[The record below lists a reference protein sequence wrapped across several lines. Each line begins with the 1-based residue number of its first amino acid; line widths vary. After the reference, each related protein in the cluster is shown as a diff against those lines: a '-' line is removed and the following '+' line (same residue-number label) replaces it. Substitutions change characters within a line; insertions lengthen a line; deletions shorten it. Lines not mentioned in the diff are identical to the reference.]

1 MRRIRDAIVDTLRT
15 SLQARV
21 IGMIVVASSVVMI
34 ILAYAL
40 VSVLTQ
46 RLVSQKEDVAL
57 QELERART
65 AVEQQIDAT
74 SSANSVQV
82 RINSARAS
90 LDQLSAQQGDAQAV
104 YEPVIVVE
112 NQDGSITTSP
122 EDFPVPEQMRQ
133 MVGQDQI
140 AQQYYPV
147 PRGNGDYYNALMV
160 GTPTDAEIPNL
171 QVYLALSM
179 ESEESTMALM
189 RGLLSAAGVVVVV
202 LLVGIAWLATQQVIT
217 PIKSASRIAQ
227 RLAAGHLKERMAV
240 DRDDE
245 MGRLAASFNNMAD
258 KLSSQIAQLEEYGD
272 LQRQFTSDV
281 SHELRTP
288 ITTVR
293 MAADLIES
301 EADSLPAGAQRAS
314 KLMSRELDRFEELLA
329 DLLEISRH
337 DAGVADLS
345 TTAIDLRSCVDAAY
359 RQVEHLAQKLDVEVV
374 RNMPDERITIQAD
387 SRRIE
392 RILRNLL
399 ANAIDHSEGK
409 PVVIDIATTD
419 KAVGVAVTDHGV
431 GLKPGQEE
439 LVFNR
444 FWRADSSRKRH
455 SGGTGLGLAIAR
467 EDAVL
472 HGGTLDAFGV
482 FGYGSRF
489 RLIIPREPNTEI
501 GEEPISRE
509 IPGAPG
515 TGSDD
520 GHDALADA
528 PAIADPATAAAGENG
543 AAADFA
549 ADAAHDPDTAD
560 AGEAAAGEAAAGAA
574 EDEGEGGAGGAS
586 PSSSSVVGRG
596 IGIDDD
602 SAEAA
607 EADGDGIL
615 WPSERNR
622 GAASPERR
630 SYKAPDFKGDK

>member
-1 MRRIRDAIVDTLRT
+1 
-15 SLQARV
+15 
-21 IGMIVVASSVVMI
+21 MILVASSVVMI

-46 RLVSQKEDVAL
+46 RLVSQKEDVAQ

-82 RINSARAS
+82 RINSARAA
-90 LDQLSAQQGDAQAV
+90 LGQLSAQQGDTQTV

-112 NQDGSITTSP
+112 NQDGSVTTSP
-122 EDFPVPEQMRQ
+122 EDFPVPDQLRE
-133 MVGQDQI
+133 MVDQGQI
-140 AQQYYPV
+140 AQQYFPA
-147 PRGNGDYYNALMV
+147 PRENGDYYNALLV
-160 GTPTDAEIPNL
+160 GTPTDTDIPHT

-217 PIKSASRIAQ
+217 PIRSASRIAQ

-240 DRDDE
+240 DSDDE

-288 ITTVR
+288 LTTVR
-293 MAADLIES
+293 MAADMIEAES
-301 EADSLPAGAQRAS
+301 DSLPYGAQRAS
-314 KLMSRELDRFEELLA
+314 RLMSSELDRFEELLA

-345 TTAIDLRSCVDAAY
+345 TAAIDLRSCVEAAY
-359 RQVEHLAQKLDVEVV
+359 GQVEHLARELDVEVQL
-374 RNMPDERITIQAD
+374 NLPEERIGVEAD
-387 SRRIE
+387 SRRLE

-399 ANAIDHSEGK
+399 ANAIDHSEGN
-409 PVVIDIATTD
+409 PVAVDIAATD
-419 KAVGVAVTDHGV
+419 TAVGVTVTDHGV

-472 HGGTLDAFGV
+472 HGGTLDAT
-482 FGYGSRF
+482 GYEGFGSRF
-489 RLIIPREPNTEI
+489 RLIIPRTPNTEV
-501 GEEPISRE
+501 GEAPIAVE
-509 IPGAPG
+509 IPGAPV
-515 TGSDD
+515 TSTAGS
-520 GHDALADA
+520 
-528 PAIADPATAAAGENG
+528 
-543 AAADFA
+543 
-549 ADAAHDPDTAD
+549 
-560 AGEAAAGEAAAGAA
+560 
-574 EDEGEGGAGGAS
+574 
-586 PSSSSVVGRG
+586 
-596 IGIDDD
+596 
-602 SAEAA
+602 
-607 EADGDGIL
+607 
-615 WPSERNR
+615 
-622 GAASPERR
+622 
-630 SYKAPDFKGDK
+630 

>member
-1 MRRIRDAIVDTLRT
+1 
-15 SLQARV
+15 
-21 IGMIVVASSVVMI
+21 
-34 ILAYAL
+34 
-40 VSVLTQ
+40 
-46 RLVSQKEDVAL
+46 
-57 QELERART
+57 
-65 AVEQQIDAT
+65 
-74 SSANSVQV
+74 
-82 RINSARAS
+82 
-90 LDQLSAQQGDAQAV
+90 
-104 YEPVIVVE
+104 
-112 NQDGSITTSP
+112 
-122 EDFPVPEQMRQ
+122 
-133 MVGQDQI
+133 
-140 AQQYYPV
+140 
-147 PRGNGDYYNALMV
+147 
-160 GTPTDAEIPNL
+160 
-171 QVYLALSM
+171 
-179 ESEESTMALM
+179 MALM

-217 PIKSASRIAQ
+217 PIKSTSRIAQ

-301 EADSLPAGAQRAS
+301 ESDSLPAGAQRAS
-314 KLMSRELDRFEELLA
+314 KLMSRELDRFEDLLA
-329 DLLEISRH
+329 DLLEISRY

-345 TTAIDLRSCVDAAY
+345 TTTIDLSSCVDAAY
-359 RQVEHLAQKLDVEVV
+359 RQVEHLAQKLGVEVV
-374 RNMPDERITIQAD
+374 RNMPDERITIEAD

-409 PVVIDIATTD
+409 SVQIDVAATD

-482 FGYGSRF
+482 FGFGSRF
-489 RLIIPREPNTEI
+489 RLIIPREANTEI

-509 IPGAPG
+509 IPGAPS
-515 TGSDD
+515 TGSDSAR
-520 GHDALADA
+520 DALADA
-528 PAIADPATAAAGENG
+528 PSSADSSGVSGAAAAAAGG
-543 AAADFA
+543 GFADTG
-549 ADAAHDPDTAD
+549 TAKTRPV
-560 AGEAAAGEAAAGAA
+560 GAGAV
-574 EDEGEGGAGGAS
+574 EDEGKGAAGGAL
-586 PSSSSVVGRG
+586 PNNSSVIGRG
-596 IGIDDD
+596 MGIDAN
-602 SAEAA
+602 SAGVAEA
-607 EADGDGIL
+607 DGIL
-615 WPSERNR
+615 WPSQRERNR
-622 GAASPERR
+622 GAGSPESR
-630 SYKAPDFKGDK
+630 SYKAPDLKGDK

>member
-1 MRRIRDAIVDTLRT
+1 
-15 SLQARV
+15 
-21 IGMIVVASSVVMI
+21 MILVASSVVMI

-46 RLVSQKEDVAL
+46 RLVSQKEDVAQ

-82 RINSARAS
+82 RINSARAA
-90 LDQLSAQQGDAQAV
+90 LGQLSAQQGDAQAV

-112 NQDGSITTSP
+112 NQDGSVTTSP
-122 EDFPVPEQMRQ
+122 EDFPVPDQLRE
-133 MVGQDQI
+133 MVDQGQI
-140 AQQYYPV
+140 AQQYFPA
-147 PRGNGDYYNALMV
+147 PRENGDYYNALLV
-160 GTPTDAEIPNL
+160 GTPTDTDIPHT

-217 PIKSASRIAQ
+217 PIRSASRIAQ

-240 DRDDE
+240 DSDDE

-288 ITTVR
+288 LTTVR
-293 MAADLIES
+293 MAADMIEAES
-301 EADSLPAGAQRAS
+301 DSLPYGAQRAS
-314 KLMSRELDRFEELLA
+314 RLMSSELDRFEELLA

-345 TTAIDLRSCVDAAY
+345 TAAIDLRSCVEAAY
-359 RQVEHLAQKLDVEVV
+359 GQVEHLARELDVEVQL
-374 RNMPDERITIQAD
+374 NLPDERIGVEAD
-387 SRRIE
+387 SRRLE

-399 ANAIDHSEGK
+399 ANAIDHSEGN
-409 PVVIDIATTD
+409 PVAVDVAATDT
-419 KAVGVAVTDHGV
+419 AVGVTVTDHGV

-472 HGGTLDAFGV
+472 HGGTLDAT
-482 FGYGSRF
+482 GYEGFGSRF
-489 RLIIPREPNTEI
+489 RLIIPRTPNTEV
-501 GEEPISRE
+501 GEAPIAVE
-509 IPGAPG
+509 IPGAPV
-515 TGSDD
+515 TSTADGSELPESRPEP
-520 GHDALADA
+520 DAEATEAPGPGADA
-528 PAIADPATAAAGENG
+528 P
-543 AAADFA
+543 
-549 ADAAHDPDTAD
+549 D
-560 AGEAAAGEAAAGAA
+560 AGPASATPAISSGMSSPHVEKSDRDTDGEV
-574 EDEGEGGAGGAS
+574 E
-586 PSSSSVVGRG
+586 
-596 IGIDDD
+596 
-602 SAEAA
+602 
-607 EADGDGIL
+607 GDGIL
-615 WPSERNR
+615 WPSERELNR
-622 GAASPERR
+622 GAAAPDRR
-630 SYKAPDFKGDK
+630 AYKAPDFEGRRK